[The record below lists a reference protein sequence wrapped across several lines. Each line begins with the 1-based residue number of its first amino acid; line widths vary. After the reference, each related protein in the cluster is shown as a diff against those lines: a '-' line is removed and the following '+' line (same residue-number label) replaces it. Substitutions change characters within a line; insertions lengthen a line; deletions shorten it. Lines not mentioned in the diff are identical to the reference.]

1 MWRELKGKYQE
12 AEEPAGKLSFG
23 PVRPEDV

>member
-1 MWRELKGKYQE
+1 MWRELEGNYQE

-23 PVRPEDV
+23 PVKPDKV